1 MLGPSGVRT
10 LHLETS
16 LRQARPAAASET
28 AKQETSCSA
37 SSMSEHAG
45 PPDPELTTLRR
56 FFRYI
61 ADARQ
66 VYLETFSRLPSD
78 ALQKDRGASF
88 PSILDIFGHA
98 LDVYKSWVV
107 YAYAD
112 GNEPESKRAGWT
124 LPECKVLATE
134 VAGILDR
141 FLASLTSPDLDR
153 EFTFHWIPGDEST
166 RTSMITRDM
175 LWHLVEEE
183 LQHRGEINALLWQMD
198 IDAPTL
204 GWEDWVKTQAK
215 TR

>member
-1 MLGPSGVRT
+1 M
-10 LHLETS
+10 
-16 LRQARPAAASET
+16 
-28 AKQETSCSA
+28 
-37 SSMSEHAG
+37 
-45 PPDPELTTLRR
+45 
-56 FFRYI
+56 
-61 ADARQ
+61 
-66 VYLETFSRLPSD
+66 
-78 ALQKDRGASF
+78 
-88 PSILDIFGHA
+88 
-98 LDVYKSWVV
+98 
-107 YAYAD
+107 
-112 GNEPESKRAGWT
+112 
-124 LPECKVLATE
+124 LATE

-141 FLASLTSPDLDR
+141 FLASLTSLDLDR